1 MHLLPSGEMQ
11 RERRNRS
18 YYFRK
23 SSPITDSEALIMETE
38 QVAVQPTVGGITQ
51 APQNVF
57 IVNDREL
64 KDFYLKFA
72 LFLNPDSCSVN
83 RTEFE
88 MLNILLKD
96 LKKIVGALTH
106 LTMHAWDDG
115 MAEILLS
122 CGAYS
127 IQDDLNKKT
136 RMQMN
141 ASMGKHLQFLTQMA
155 MDSPTMKLLYRNM
168 NKHYMQVEMLVKQM
182 AAEIDRQKNKDGQ
195 QEILA
200 SIS

>member
-1 MHLLPSGEMQ
+1 
-11 RERRNRS
+11 
-18 YYFRK
+18 
-23 SSPITDSEALIMETE
+23 METK
-38 QVAVQPTVGGITQ
+38 QVTVQPAVGGMIK
-51 APQNVF
+51 ASKDSFVIPKE
-57 IVNDREL
+57 EL

-72 LFLNPDSCSVN
+72 FLLNPDSCSVN
-83 RTEFE
+83 GTEFE

-122 CGAYS
+122 CDAYS

>member
-1 MHLLPSGEMQ
+1 
-11 RERRNRS
+11 
-18 YYFRK
+18 
-23 SSPITDSEALIMETE
+23 METKL
-38 QVAVQPTVGGITQ
+38 VTVQPAVGGMIK
-51 APQNVF
+51 ASKDSFVIPKE
-57 IVNDREL
+57 EL

-72 LFLNPDSCSVN
+72 FLLNPDSCSVN

>member
-1 MHLLPSGEMQ
+1 
-11 RERRNRS
+11 
-18 YYFRK
+18 
-23 SSPITDSEALIMETE
+23 METK
-38 QVAVQPTVGGITQ
+38 QVTVQPAVGGMIK
-51 APQNVF
+51 ASKDSFVIPKE
-57 IVNDREL
+57 EL

-72 LFLNPDSCSVN
+72 FLLNPDSCSVN

-155 MDSPTMKLLYRNM
+155 MDSPVFKQLFRNYH
-168 NKHYMQVEMLVKQM
+168 NHYIQVESLVKQM
-182 AAEIDRQKNKDGQ
+182 AKEMDQQKQ
-195 QEILA
+195 
-200 SIS
+200 

>member
-1 MHLLPSGEMQ
+1 
-11 RERRNRS
+11 
-18 YYFRK
+18 
-23 SSPITDSEALIMETE
+23 METK
-38 QVAVQPTVGGITQ
+38 QVTVQPAVGGMIK
-51 APQNVF
+51 ASKDSFVIPKE
-57 IVNDREL
+57 EL

-72 LFLNPDSCSVN
+72 FLLNPDSCSVN

-155 MDSPTMKLLYRNM
+155 MDSPTMKLLYRNI
-168 NKHYMQVEMLVKQM
+168 NKHYMQVEILVKQM

-195 QEILA
+195 QEILE

>member
-1 MHLLPSGEMQ
+1 
-11 RERRNRS
+11 
-18 YYFRK
+18 
-23 SSPITDSEALIMETE
+23 METE
-38 QVAVQPTVGGITQ
+38 QVAIQPTVGSIAQT
-51 APQNVF
+51 PQNAFV
-57 IVNDREL
+57 VPNGEL

-72 LFLNPDSCSVN
+72 LLLNPNSCSAN

-88 MLNILLKD
+88 LLNVLLKD

-115 MAEILLS
+115 IPEILLS

-127 IQDDLNKKT
+127 LQGDLNKKT

-155 MDSPTMKLLYRNM
+155 MDSPAMKLLYRNM
-168 NKHYMQVEMLVKQM
+168 NKHYMQVEILVKQM
-182 AAEIDRQKNKDGQ
+182 ATEIERQKKENGQ
-195 QEILA
+195 QEIMKT
-200 SIS
+200 IP

>member
-1 MHLLPSGEMQ
+1 
-11 RERRNRS
+11 
-18 YYFRK
+18 
-23 SSPITDSEALIMETE
+23 METE

-115 MAEILLS
+115 RNPALLR
-122 CGAYS
+122 C
-127 IQDDLNKKT
+127 
-136 RMQMN
+136 
-141 ASMGKHLQFLTQMA
+141 
-155 MDSPTMKLLYRNM
+155 LLHTGRL
-168 NKHYMQVEMLVKQM
+168 K
-182 AAEIDRQKNKDGQ
+182 QKNAYANERIDG
-195 QEILA
+195 EA
-200 SIS
+200 STVPHPNGYGQSYNEAAIQKHEQALYAGRNVSQTDGCGNRPAEKQGRTAGNTGIHLLIGYNQKAP

>member
-1 MHLLPSGEMQ
+1 
-11 RERRNRS
+11 
-18 YYFRK
+18 
-23 SSPITDSEALIMETE
+23 METK
-38 QVAVQPTVGGITQ
+38 QVTVQLAVGGMIK
-51 APQNVF
+51 ASKDSFVIPKE
-57 IVNDREL
+57 EL

-72 LFLNPDSCSVN
+72 FLLNPDSCSVN

-88 MLNILLKD
+88 LLNILLKD

>member
-1 MHLLPSGEMQ
+1 
-11 RERRNRS
+11 
-18 YYFRK
+18 
-23 SSPITDSEALIMETE
+23 METK
-38 QVAVQPTVGGITQ
+38 QVTVQPAVGGMIK
-51 APQNVF
+51 ASKDSFVIPKE
-57 IVNDREL
+57 EL

-72 LFLNPDSCSVN
+72 FLLDPDSCSVN

-88 MLNILLKD
+88 LLNILLKD

-115 MAEILLS
+115 IPEILLS

-127 IQDDLNKKT
+127 LQDDLNKKT

-155 MDSPTMKLLYRNM
+155 MDSPAMKLLFKNYHN
-168 NKHYMQVEMLVKQM
+168 HYIQVESLVKQM
-182 AAEIDRQKNKDGQ
+182 AKEINEQ
-195 QEILA
+195 QQ
-200 SIS
+200 

>member
-1 MHLLPSGEMQ
+1 
-11 RERRNRS
+11 
-18 YYFRK
+18 
-23 SSPITDSEALIMETE
+23 METK
-38 QVAVQPTVGGITQ
+38 QVTVQPAVGGMIK
-51 APQNVF
+51 ASKDSFVIPKE
-57 IVNDREL
+57 EL

-72 LFLNPDSCSVN
+72 FLLDPDSCSVN

-88 MLNILLKD
+88 LLNILLKD

>member
-1 MHLLPSGEMQ
+1 
-11 RERRNRS
+11 
-18 YYFRK
+18 
-23 SSPITDSEALIMETE
+23 
-38 QVAVQPTVGGITQ
+38 
-51 APQNVF
+51 
-57 IVNDREL
+57 
-64 KDFYLKFA
+64 
-72 LFLNPDSCSVN
+72 
-83 RTEFE
+83 

-195 QEILA
+195 QEILE

>member
-1 MHLLPSGEMQ
+1 
-11 RERRNRS
+11 
-18 YYFRK
+18 
-23 SSPITDSEALIMETE
+23 METK
-38 QVAVQPTVGGITQ
+38 QVTVQPAVGGMIK
-51 APQNVF
+51 ASKDSFVIPKE
-57 IVNDREL
+57 EL

-72 LFLNPDSCSVN
+72 FLLNPDSCSVN

-88 MLNILLKD
+88 LLNILLKD

>member
-1 MHLLPSGEMQ
+1 
-11 RERRNRS
+11 
-18 YYFRK
+18 
-23 SSPITDSEALIMETE
+23 METK
-38 QVAVQPTVGGITQ
+38 QVTVQPAVGGMIK
-51 APQNVF
+51 ASKDSFVIPKE
-57 IVNDREL
+57 EL

-72 LFLNPDSCSVN
+72 FLLNPDSCSIN

-88 MLNILLKD
+88 LLNILLKD

-155 MDSPTMKLLYRNM
+155 MDSPVFKQLFRNYH
-168 NKHYMQVEMLVKQM
+168 NHYIQVESLVKQM
-182 AAEIDRQKNKDGQ
+182 AKEMDQQKQ
-195 QEILA
+195 
-200 SIS
+200 

>member
-1 MHLLPSGEMQ
+1 
-11 RERRNRS
+11 
-18 YYFRK
+18 
-23 SSPITDSEALIMETE
+23 METE

-200 SIS
+200 SISQSVITQKPHDGQKVI

>member
-1 MHLLPSGEMQ
+1 MKCNG
-11 RERRNRS
+11 
-18 YYFRK
+18 K
-23 SSPITDSEALIMETE
+23 GGTALIILENLRL
-38 QVAVQPTVGGITQ
+38 PHTQ

>member
-1 MHLLPSGEMQ
+1 
-11 RERRNRS
+11 
-18 YYFRK
+18 
-23 SSPITDSEALIMETE
+23 METK
-38 QVAVQPTVGGITQ
+38 QVTVQPAVGGMIK
-51 APQNVF
+51 ASKDSFVIPKE
-57 IVNDREL
+57 EL

-72 LFLNPDSCSVN
+72 FLLNPDSCSVN

-168 NKHYMQVEMLVKQM
+168 NKHYMQVEILVKQM

>member
-1 MHLLPSGEMQ
+1 
-11 RERRNRS
+11 
-18 YYFRK
+18 
-23 SSPITDSEALIMETE
+23 METK
-38 QVAVQPTVGGITQ
+38 QVTVQPAVGGMIK
-51 APQNVF
+51 ASKDSFVIPKE
-57 IVNDREL
+57 EL

-72 LFLNPDSCSVN
+72 FLLNPDSCSVN

-122 CGAYS
+122 CDAYS

>member
-1 MHLLPSGEMQ
+1 
-11 RERRNRS
+11 
-18 YYFRK
+18 
-23 SSPITDSEALIMETE
+23 METK
-38 QVAVQPTVGGITQ
+38 QVTVQPAVGGMIK
-51 APQNVF
+51 ASKDSFVIPKE
-57 IVNDREL
+57 EL

-72 LFLNPDSCSVN
+72 FLLNPDSCSVN

-155 MDSPTMKLLYRNM
+155 MDSTTMKLLYRNI
-168 NKHYMQVEMLVKQM
+168 NKHYMQVEILVKQM

-195 QEILA
+195 QEILE

>member
-1 MHLLPSGEMQ
+1 
-11 RERRNRS
+11 
-18 YYFRK
+18 
-23 SSPITDSEALIMETE
+23 METK
-38 QVAVQPTVGGITQ
+38 QVTVQPAVGGMIK
-51 APQNVF
+51 ASKDSFVIPKE
-57 IVNDREL
+57 EL

-72 LFLNPDSCSVN
+72 FLLDPDSCSVN

-88 MLNILLKD
+88 LLNILLKN
-96 LKKIVGALTH
+96 LKKILAALTH
-106 LTMHAWDDG
+106 LNTHPWDEG
-115 MAEILLS
+115 IAEIQIS
-122 CGAYS
+122 CGVYS
-127 IQDDLNKKT
+127 LQDNLSKEK

-141 ASMGKHLQFLTQMA
+141 TSTGKHLQFLTQMA

>member
-1 MHLLPSGEMQ
+1 MLLRYLKKIFYNS
-11 RERRNRS
+11 
-18 YYFRK
+18 
-23 SSPITDSEALIMETE
+23 
-38 QVAVQPTVGGITQ
+38 VAELR
-51 APQNVF
+51 F

>member
-1 MHLLPSGEMQ
+1 
-11 RERRNRS
+11 
-18 YYFRK
+18 
-23 SSPITDSEALIMETE
+23 METE

-51 APQNVF
+51 APKNVF

-127 IQDDLNKKT
+127 IQDDLNKK
-136 RMQMN
+136 RVC
-141 ASMGKHLQFLTQMA
+141 K
-155 MDSPTMKLLYRNM
+155 
-168 NKHYMQVEMLVKQM
+168 
-182 AAEIDRQKNKDGQ
+182 
-195 QEILA
+195 
-200 SIS
+200 

>member
-1 MHLLPSGEMQ
+1 
-11 RERRNRS
+11 
-18 YYFRK
+18 
-23 SSPITDSEALIMETE
+23 METK
-38 QVAVQPTVGGITQ
+38 QVTVQPAVGGMIK
-51 APQNVF
+51 ASKDSFVIPKE
-57 IVNDREL
+57 EL

-72 LFLNPDSCSVN
+72 FLLDPDSCSVN